1 MEKLFKKLGIKTNP
15 NKVFAIFF
23 YALSA
28 IFILTRL
35 GAMANVMLGDSEMK
49 SIVHPFFYALG
60 FAAPFIGFSYFVNS
74 GMAKIDTQKVTAFL
88 VSYIMFIITL
98 CTFVLQALNQWGW
111 KLLRIF
117 PNFGEV
123 RSTFPE
129 YFDQAFKSLVIII
142 PIVGIFIVIDWIL
155 GLLRDEDTLKGIKGF
170 SGLTFSS
177 EAKDTGPF
185 TCEVVICRDID
196 TSIPIIIPEKKRFEA
211 TFVQGATG
219 SGKTA
224 TVLLPM
230 SAMDLEKKYF
240 FREYSKKVAYGLL
253 KKGAA
258 YVQGP
263 FSNDYINRNFN
274 LNLIKPKQ
282 GREDECMEA
291 LKNVILGVDPET
303 GDIVYKNVGIAVVE
317 NDGSYVSNFTKVAN
331 NFDIDVLTVD
341 PMDPNTLSINP
352 FAIPEAPKVA
362 SIIADVLKSMNEA
375 DGGKGDQFFTSV
387 TTDAFQNLAMLL
399 KEMYPR
405 LNDGVLPTLEDMLE
419 LLYNFDKVEEMVE
432 EMKKVPEL
440 VEKYQ
445 LLINYFER
453 NFYKPA
459 LNINGFEIPGTRG
472 SGRKETERFLY
483 GAITQLS
490 NLLRHPGIKRALCGR
505 ENTVDFDKT
514 LKEGYVVTAC
524 SRKGE
529 LGIIQSKAF
538 GMFFILQFQDAVLRR
553 PGNEDSRIPYFL
565 YIDEFPEYI
574 NKDTDVMFTLFRKYR
589 CGVTIAIQ
597 NLSQLEKQAQYAYY
611 RQTVLANT
619 RTQIIFGDTVPE
631 DSEYWN
637 KAFGKQLKASTN
649 KNYDFDSSGYDIN
662 KKVSTKMED
671 KERFKVHKIAEMGF
685 RTVIYKTKN
694 LKGSTIFG
702 QGKTSFLESK
712 YLQKQPMANYNFE
725 KYMLTKPKVSSYN
738 IMNDSDE
745 DNFFGSVTSDTS
757 VESTPSQ
764 AATFN
769 DDILQ
774 QKQNFEIPDDFDI
787 VIDTNKTEP
796 DLQNAVNTTNT
807 TAVQNNQSN
816 NTDNNSNT
824 TSNNIFVDV
833 NDSDIKKW

>member
-15 NKVFAIFF
+15 NKVFTIFF
-23 YALSA
+23 YAISA
-28 IFILTRL
+28 IFIITRL
-35 GAMANVMLGDSEMK
+35 GAAANILLGDPELKNLVS
-49 SIVHPFFYALG
+49 PFIYALAL
-60 FAAPFIGFSYFVNS
+60 AAPCVGFCYFVNS
-74 GMAKIDTQKVTAFL
+74 GMVKLDTQKVSMFL
-88 VSYIMFIITL
+88 VTYVMFFMTL
-98 CTFVLQALNQWGW
+98 CAFAIEAMNEWGW
-111 KLLRIF
+111 RLLKSF
-117 PNFGEV
+117 DAYGAV
-123 RSTFPE
+123 RSTYPQ
-129 YFDQAFKSLVIII
+129 YFDQAFKALVILV
-142 PIVGIFIVIDWIL
+142 PIVGFFIIVDWIM
-155 GLLRDEDTLKGIKGF
+155 GMLRDDDRLKGIKGF
-170 SGLTFSS
+170 NGLTFSF
-177 EAKDTGPF
+177 ETKDSGPF
-185 TCEVVICRDID
+185 TCEVMICRDKD
-196 TSIPIIIPEKKRFEA
+196 TSIPVIIPEKKRFEA

-240 FREYSKKVAYGLL
+240 FREYSKKTAYGLL
-253 KKGAA
+253 KRGAA

-263 FSNDYINRNFN
+263 FSNDYINKNFD
-274 LNLIKPKQ
+274 LKLIKPKK
-282 GREDECMEA
+282 GREDECMEE
-291 LKNVILGVDPET
+291 LKNVILGADPET
-303 GDIVYKNVGIAVVE
+303 GEISYKNLGIAIVE
-317 NDGSYVSNFTKVAN
+317 NDGKYISDFTKVAE

-341 PMDPNTLSINP
+341 PMNPETLSINP
-352 FAIPEAPKVA
+352 FAIPEPPKVA

-405 LNDGVLPTLEDMLE
+405 LNNGILPTLEDMLE

-432 EMKKVPEL
+432 EMKKIPDL
-440 VEKYQ
+440 VAKYQ

-490 NLLRHPGIKRALCGR
+490 NLLRHPGIKRSLCGR
-505 ENTVDFDKT
+505 DNNVDFDKT

-631 DSEYWN
+631 DSKYWN
-637 KAFGKQLKASTN
+637 EAFGKYNAQKTE
-649 KNYDFDSSGYDIN
+649 KRYDADDEGYDVT
-662 KKVSTKMED
+662 KKVSYKMDD

-702 QGKTSFLESK
+702 EGKTNFLDSK
-712 YLQKQPMANYNFE
+712 YKNKQPMANYNFE
-725 KYMLTKPKVSSYN
+725 KYMLTKPAVSSYN

-745 DNFFGSVTSDTS
+745 DNFFGTTPIDTDASSDASVPAQ
-757 VESTPSQ
+757 V
-764 AATFN
+764 ATFN
-769 DDILQ
+769 DDLVA
-774 QKQNFEIPDDFDI
+774 QKTNFEIPDDFDI
-787 VIDTNKTEP
+787 VIDHGNTNTEP
-796 DLQNAVNTTNT
+796 KLPNATADGAVFEVESKPLENPNSAFGETTG
-807 TAVQNNQSN
+807 
-816 NTDNNSNT
+816 
-824 TSNNIFVDV
+824 
-833 NDSDIKKW
+833 IKKW

>member
-1 MEKLFKKLGIKTNP
+1 MEKLLKKLGIKTHP
-15 NKVFAIFF
+15 NKIFAIFF
-23 YALSA
+23 YVLSA
-28 IFILTRL
+28 IFILTRI
-35 GAMANVMLGDSEMK
+35 GAMFNLLLGDPEIK
-49 SIVHPFFYALG
+49 SVVHPFFFALG
-60 FAAPFIGFSYFVNS
+60 FAAPCMAFCYAVNS
-74 GMAKIDTQKVTAFL
+74 GMAKIDTDKIKMFL
-88 VSYIMFIITL
+88 LSYIMFVVTL
-98 CTFVLQALNQWGW
+98 CSFVIQITNQWGW
-111 KLLRIF
+111 KLLRLM
-117 PNFGEV
+117 PHFGEV
-123 RSTFPE
+123 RSTFPQ
-129 YFDQAFKSLVIII
+129 YFDQAFKSFVIII
-142 PIVGIFIVIDWIL
+142 PIVGTFLVIDWII
-155 GLLRDEDTLKGIKGF
+155 GLLRDDDVLKGIKGF
-170 SGLTFSS
+170 NGMTFTFES
-177 EAKDTGPF
+177 KDTGPF

-240 FREYSKKVAYGLL
+240 FREYSKKTAYGLL

-263 FSNDYINRNFN
+263 FSNDYINRNFS
-274 LNLIKPKQ
+274 LSLIKAKQ
-282 GREDECMEA
+282 GREDECMDE

-352 FAIPEAPKVA
+352 FAIPEPPKVA

-405 LNDGVLPTLEDMLE
+405 LNNDILPTLEDMLE

-514 LKEGYVVTAC
+514 LRDGLVVTAC

-631 DSEYWN
+631 DSDYWN
-637 KAFGKQLKASTN
+637 KAFGKQLKASTS
-649 KNYDFDSSGYDIN
+649 KTYDFDSSGYDVTN
-662 KKVSTKMED
+662 KVNTKMED
-671 KERFKVHKIAEMGF
+671 KDRFKVHKIAEMGF
-685 RTVIYKTKN
+685 KTVIYKTKN

-702 QGKTSFLESK
+702 QGKTSFLDSK
-712 YLQKQPMANYNFE
+712 YSQKQPMANYNFE
-725 KYMLTKPKVSSYN
+725 KFMLTKPTVSTYN

-745 DNFFGSVTSDTS
+745 DNFFGSINNDTAIDS
-757 VESTPSQ
+757 APTQ
-764 AATFN
+764 AALFN
-769 DDILQ
+769 DDIVA
-774 QKQNFEIPDDFDI
+774 QKQSFEIPDDFDI
-787 VIDTNKTEP
+787 VIDTNKNENPTQSPQAAPSATPDGAVFEVENT
-796 DLQNAVNTTNT
+796 DLQN
-807 TAVQNNQSN
+807 
-816 NTDNNSNT
+816 NNSGYGEGT
-824 TSNNIFVDV
+824 A
-833 NDSDIKKW
+833 IKKW

>member
-1 MEKLFKKLGIKTNP
+1 MEKLLKKLGVKSSP

-23 YALSA
+23 YAVSA
-28 IFILTRL
+28 IFLLTRIGTMFNL
-35 GAMANVMLGDSEMK
+35 LLGDSEIK
-49 SIVHPFFYALG
+49 SIVHPFFYAL
-60 FAAPFIGFSYFVNS
+60 AFIFPWIGYAYWVNS
-74 GMAKIDTQKVTAFL
+74 GMCKVDKQKVQLF
-88 VSYIMFIITL
+88 YITFGVFVVTVCTSFIQ
-98 CTFVLQALNQWGW
+98 FVNQTGW
-111 KLLRIF
+111 HILRLL
-117 PNFGEV
+117 PQYGEV
-123 RSTFPE
+123 RTTFPQ
-129 YFDQAFKSLVIII
+129 YFDQAFKSIVIVI
-142 PIVGIFIVIDWIL
+142 PIVGAFFVLDWIL
-155 GLLRDEDTLKGIKGF
+155 STLRSEDIEKGIKSFNGLSF
-170 SGLTFSS
+170 SA
-177 EAKDTGPF
+177 EVKDTGPF
-185 TCEVVICRDID
+185 TCEVVICKDID
-196 TSIPIIIPEKKRFEA
+196 TSIPIVIPEKKRFEA

-240 FREYSKKVAYGLL
+240 FREYSKKASYGLL

-263 FSNDYINRNFN
+263 FSNDYINKNFS
-274 LNLIKPKQ
+274 LSLIKPKKD
-282 GREDECMEA
+282 REEECMDA
-291 LKNVILGVDPET
+291 LKNVILGVDPIT
-303 GDIVYKNVGIAVVE
+303 GDLVFKNLGIAVVE
-317 NDGSYVSNFTKVAN
+317 NDGKYVSDFTKVAK

-352 FAIPEAPKVA
+352 FAIPEASKVA

-399 KEMYPR
+399 KEMYPL
-405 LNDGVLPTLEDMLE
+405 LNNGILPTLEDMLE

-432 EMKKVPEL
+432 EMKKIPEL
-440 VEKYQ
+440 VQKYQ

-514 LKEGYVVTAC
+514 LRDGLVVTAC
-524 SRKGE
+524 SRKGD

-574 NKDTDVMFTLFRKYR
+574 NKDTEVMFTLFRKYR

-637 KAFGKQLKASTN
+637 KAFGKQLKVSTS
-649 KNYDFDSSGYDIN
+649 KNYNFDDTGYDIEN
-662 KKVSTKMED
+662 KVSSKMED

-685 RTVIYKTKN
+685 RTIIYKTKN

-702 QGKTSFLESK
+702 QGKTNFLDSK
-712 YLQKQPMANYNFE
+712 YSQKQPMANYNFE
-725 KYMLTKPKVSSYN
+725 KYMINKPVSSTYN

-745 DNFFGSVTSDTS
+745 DNFFGSTNSDTANNS
-757 VESTPSQ
+757 VPSQ
-764 AATFN
+764 TALFN
-769 DDILQ
+769 DDLVQ
-774 QKQNFEIPDDFDI
+774 EKQSFEIPDDFDI
-787 VIDTNKTEP
+787 VIDTNKTENP
-796 DLQNAVNTTNT
+796 NVNQAIPNATKDGAVFEVENPNLQN
-807 TAVQNNQSN
+807 
-816 NTDNNSNT
+816 NNSGFGEG
-824 TSNNIFVDV
+824 SG
-833 NDSDIKKW
+833 IKKW